1 MKVIKTMGVMALG
14 MGVYMM
20 YDKYG
25 RKLVNKMSK
34 KMDCIMEDASDKLD
48 DLL

>member
-1 MKVIKTMGVMALG
+1 MKIVKAMSLMAVG

-25 RKLVNKMSK
+25 KKIVNKMSK
-34 KMDCIMEDASDKLD
+34 KMDKLASKATDKIE